1 MKINNNDK
9 QELFEMLLYDLQ
21 QHEKY
26 LHELYQDAKHLYG
39 LQENAK
45 HLYECEIIVEQEEL
59 KGILET
65 IDIIVKWSLSERK
78 KFLRNLSKEYEN
90 KINYILNKKV
100 KLGKVTNLERDLL
113 HLLMEDYIIT
123 RFEPQND

>member
-1 MKINNNDK
+1 MMLNNNDK
-9 QELFEMLLYDLQ
+9 QELFEMLLY
-21 QHEKY
+21 
-26 LHELYQDAKHLYG
+26 ELKQNEIH
-39 LQENAK
+39 Q
-45 HLYECEIIVEQEEL
+45 YEYEIIVKQEEL

-65 IDIIVKWSLSERK
+65 IDIVVEWSLLERK

-123 RFEPQND
+123 RFEPPND

>member
-21 QHEKY
+21 QHEEY
-26 LHELYQDAKHLYG
+26 LHELYQDSKHLYG
-39 LQENAK
+39 LQQNAK
-45 HLYECEIIVEQEEL
+45 HLYECEIIVKQEEL

-65 IDIIVKWSLSERK
+65 IDIIVEWSLSERK
-78 KFLRNLSKEYEN
+78 KFLSNLSKEYEN

-100 KLGKVTNLERDLL
+100 KFGKVTKLERDLL

-123 RFEPQND
+123 RFEPPND

>member
-1 MKINNNDK
+1 MMLNNNDK

-21 QHEKY
+21 QHEEY
-26 LHELYQDAKHLYG
+26 LHELYQDSKHLYG
-39 LQENAK
+39 LQHNAK
-45 HLYECEIIVEQEEL
+45 HLYEYEIIVKQEEL

-65 IDIIVKWSLSERK
+65 IDIIVEWSLSERK

-100 KLGKVTNLERDLL
+100 KLGKVTTLERDLL

-123 RFEPQND
+123 RFEPSND